1 MTIKPLKIGNVIFD
15 PPILLAP
22 MAGITNRAFRLLCR
36 EAGAGGVVS
45 EFISSNAIVHNNART
60 EKMVRMSDAEHPVI
74 VQIFGQW
81 PENLAQAASFISAY
95 KPDVI
100 DINMGC
106 GVPKVT
112 RLGAGGAMM
121 RDLKLVRDTFQAVRG
136 ATDLPVTVKMRSY
149 WLADGPT
156 ALDVAQIAEEEGLSA
171 VTVHPRPGKVHHNFG
186 EADWSVIKRVKEN
199 VKIPVIGNGDIKC
212 GADALRCF
220 EETGCDGIMIG
231 RAAEG
236 NPWIFTQTS
245 HYLRT
250 GEELAPPTIEERA
263 EMAIR
268 HGELLIADKGE
279 KIGVQEM
286 RKHVSWYMKGF
297 NGAPQFRAE
306 VMKQTKWE
314 PLIELINNFSSF
326 FTL

>member
-1 MTIKPLKIGNVIFD
+1 LNIQPINVGGVIFD
-15 PPILLAP
+15 PPVLLAP
-22 MAGITNRAFRLLCR
+22 MAGVTNRAFRMLCR

-45 EFISSNAIVHNNART
+45 EFISSNAIVHNNSRT
-60 EKMVRMSDAEHPVI
+60 EKMVRLAESEHPVI

-81 PENLAQAASFISAY
+81 PENLAQAASLITAY

-121 RDLKLVRDTFQAVRG
+121 RDLGLVRETFQAVRG
-136 ATDLPVTVKMRSY
+136 ATHLPVTVKIRSY
-149 WLADGPT
+149 WEFDGPQ
-156 ALDVAQIAEEEGLSA
+156 AIDVALIAEEEGLSA
-171 VTVHPRPGKVHHNFG
+171 VTVHPRPGKVHHNYG
-186 EADWSVIKRVKEN
+186 SADWNVIKQIK
-199 VKIPVIGNGDIKC
+199 KALSIPVIGNGDIKN
-212 GADALRCF
+212 GSDALRCF
-220 EETGCDGIMIG
+220 EETWCDGVMIG

-236 NPWIFTQTS
+236 NPWIFTQVA
-245 HYLRT
+245 HFLKT
-250 GEELAPPTIEERA
+250 GEELPLPTMTERG

-279 KIGVQEM
+279 KVGVQEM

-314 PLIELINNFSSF
+314 PLVSLIKNFKF
-326 FTL
+326 F

>member
-1 MTIKPLKIGNVIFD
+1 MIFD
-15 PPILLAP
+15 PPVLLAP
-22 MAGITNRAFRLLCR
+22 MAGITNRAFRMLCR

-45 EFISSNAIVHNNART
+45 EFISSNAIVHNNSRT
-60 EKMVRMSDAEHPVI
+60 EKMVRLAESEHPVI

-81 PENLAQAASFISAY
+81 PENLAQATSLITAY
-95 KPDVI
+95 KPDII

-121 RDLKLVRDTFQAVRG
+121 RDLGLVRETFQAVRG
-136 ATDLPVTVKMRSY
+136 ATHLPVTVKIRSY
-149 WLADGPT
+149 WEFDGPQ
-156 ALDVAQIAEEEGLSA
+156 AIDVALIAEEEGLSA
-171 VTVHPRPGKVHHNFG
+171 VTVHPRPGKVHHNYG
-186 EADWSVIKRVKEN
+186 SADWNIIKQVKETLS
-199 VKIPVIGNGDIKC
+199 IPVIGNGDIKN
-212 GADALRCF
+212 GSDALRCF
-220 EETGCDGIMIG
+220 KETGCDGVMIG

-236 NPWIFTQTS
+236 NPWIFTQVA
-245 HYLRT
+245 HFLKT
-250 GEELAPPTIEERA
+250 GEELPLPTMTERG

-279 KIGVQEM
+279 KVGVQEM

-314 PLIELINNFSSF
+314 PLVSLIKNFKF
-326 FTL
+326 F